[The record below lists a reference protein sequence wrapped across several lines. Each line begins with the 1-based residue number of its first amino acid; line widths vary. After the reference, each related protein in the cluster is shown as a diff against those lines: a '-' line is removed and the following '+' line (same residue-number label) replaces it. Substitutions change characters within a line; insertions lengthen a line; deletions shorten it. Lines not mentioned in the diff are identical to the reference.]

1 LAPVQ
6 IIGRKKHNPPLVMG
20 GSRHRDSDNHAIGC
34 DGHDRDIHLARRD
47 DFAECVDGLESPAN
61 DLIPDSNE
69 AVEVGRLIVTE
80 IEFGHEMPPVE

>member
-1 LAPVQ
+1 MQ
-6 IIGRKKHNPPLVMG
+6 IIGRKKHNPPLVVG

-47 DFAECVDGLESPAN
+47 DFAECVDGLESPVN

-80 IEFGHEMPPVE
+80 TEFGHEMPPVE